1 MTESEDERKAARG
14 LPTGSDAVA
23 ELEAFI
29 AETEARGEPVPP
41 EARTM
46 LARLKE
52 LMTAIEGLRTSF
64 EKGDEP

>member
-1 MTESEDERKAARG
+1 MTGREDDRG

-41 EARTM
+41 EARVM
-46 LARLKE
+46 LAHLRE
-52 LMTAIEGLRTSF
+52 LMAALEGLRKSF
-64 EKGDEP
+64 RKGEEPGADS